1 MSTGTE
7 GGRGVG
13 AVAVILARCQTCG
26 PVRVDIRTAV
36 LVFIPQGRLRRSR
49 YTFRCPGCGQVRL
62 RTDLNATDTARLLEE
77 GAGYVA
83 AEPPEE
89 FFDSVRTKPD
99 PFSNAQVEILATTMN
114 ELTFLA
120 RTAEE
125 E

>member
-1 MSTGTE
+1 M
-7 GGRGVG
+7 
-13 AVAVILARCQTCG
+13 AVILARCQTCG
-26 PVRVDIRTAV
+26 PVRVDIKTAV
-36 LVFIPQGRLRRSR
+36 LVFIPQGRLRRAR
-49 YTFRCPGCGQVRL
+49 YTFSCPGCERVRL
-62 RTDLNATDTARLLEE
+62 RTDLNATDTARLLDE

-89 FFDSVRTKPD
+89 FFDSARTKPE
-99 PFSNAQVEILATTMN
+99 PFSRAQVEILATTVH

>member
-1 MSTGTE
+1 M
-7 GGRGVG
+7 
-13 AVAVILARCQTCG
+13 AVILARCQTCG

-36 LVFIPQGRLRRSR
+36 LVFIPQGRLRRAR
-49 YTFRCPGCGQVRL
+49 YTFRCPGCEHVRL
-62 RTDLNATDTARLLEE
+62 RTDLNATDTARLLDE

-99 PFSNAQVEILATTMN
+99 PFSSAQVEILASTMH